1 MKISI
6 IVVFIFILSGFMC
19 QAQKFSW
26 GIIGGVSRSFEFAK
40 QPKNNISY
48 VYNKQTLVSNG
59 LNSCYG
65 FYTTYKLAE
74 KHNIELQ
81 IRKLT
86 IVRSGKQDVFGNPI
100 LVGAKTIIH
109 NFNSELCY
117 GYGINKNFFAF
128 VGIYDNL
135 LALHGFNDIFFYG
148 KGISLKYYDNTYG
161 VTLKLNYLF
170 RRRMNIESGF
180 MYPFSQTAESFSTAY
195 YNPMFYTQ
203 LKYRI
208 VSNKKKL
215 VL

>member
-6 IVVFIFILSGFMC
+6 IVVFILSGFMY

-26 GIIGGVSRSFEFAK
+26 GIIGGVSRSFEFAR

-48 VYNKQTLVSNG
+48 VYNKQTMVSNG

-65 FYTTYKLAE
+65 FYSTYKLAE

-86 IVRSGKQDVFGNPI
+86 IVRSGLQNNFGNPI
-100 LVGAKTIIH
+100 SVGAKTIIH

-117 GYGINKNFFAF
+117 GYGINKNFFAYL
-128 VGIYDNL
+128 GIYDNL
-135 LALHGFNDIFFYG
+135 LALHGVNDIFLYSR
-148 KGISLKYYDNTYG
+148 GINLKYYDNTYG

-195 YNPMFYTQ
+195 YNPMLYAQ

-208 VSNKKKL
+208 FSIKKKL
-215 VL
+215 D

>member
-6 IVVFIFILSGFMC
+6 TVVFILSGFMC
-19 QAQKFSW
+19 QAQRFSW
-26 GIIGGVSRSFEFAK
+26 GIIGGVSRSFEFAR

-48 VYNKQTLVSNG
+48 VYNEQIMVSNG

-65 FYTTYKLAE
+65 FYSTYKLAE

-86 IVRSGKQDVFGNPI
+86 IVRSGKQDVSGNPI

-117 GYGINKNFFAF
+117 GYGINKNFFAYL
-128 VGIYDNL
+128 GIYDNL
-135 LALHGFNDIFFYG
+135 LALHGVNDIFLYSNG
-148 KGISLKYYDNTYG
+148 LSLKYYDNTYG

-170 RRRMNIESGF
+170 RRRLNIESGF

-195 YNPMFYTQ
+195 YNPMLYAQ

-208 VSNKKKL
+208 SSIKKKI
-215 VL
+215 VP

>member
-6 IVVFIFILSGFMC
+6 IVVFILSGFMC
-19 QAQKFSW
+19 QAQRFSW
-26 GIIGGVSRSFEFAK
+26 GIIGGALRSFEFAR

-48 VYNKQTLVSNG
+48 IYNKQTMVFNG

-65 FYTTYKLAE
+65 FYSTYKLAD

-86 IVRSGKQDVFGNPI
+86 IVRSGKQDYFGNPI
-100 LVGAKTIIH
+100 LVGAETIIH

-117 GYGINKNFFAF
+117 GYKINNRFFAYL
-128 VGIYDNL
+128 GIYDNL

-148 KGISLKYYDNTYG
+148 KGLSLKYYDNTYG
-161 VTLKLNYLF
+161 ATLKLNYQLG
-170 RRRMNIESGF
+170 RRMGIESGF
-180 MYPFSQTAESFSTAY
+180 MYPFLPTAEGISTAY
-195 YNPMFYTQ
+195 YNPMLYAQ

-208 VSNKKKL
+208 SSIKKKL
-215 VL
+215 D

>member
-6 IVVFIFILSGFMC
+6 TVVFILTGLMC
-19 QAQKFSW
+19 QAQRFSW
-26 GIIGGVSRSFEFAK
+26 GIIGGVSRSFEFAR

-48 VYNKQTLVSNG
+48 VYNKQTMVSNG
-59 LNSCYG
+59 LNSCFG
-65 FYTTYKLAE
+65 FYSTYKLAD

-86 IVRSGKQDVFGNPI
+86 IVRSGLQDPSGNPI
-100 LVGAKTIIH
+100 AVGAKTIIH
-109 NFNSELCY
+109 KFNSELCY
-117 GYGINKNFFAF
+117 GYGINKSFFAYL
-128 VGIYDNL
+128 GIYDNL
-135 LALHGFNDIFFYG
+135 LALHGVNDIYLYS

-161 VTLKLNYLF
+161 VTLKLNYIF

-195 YNPMFYTQ
+195 YNPMIYAQ

-208 VSNKKKL
+208 SSIKKKL
-215 VL
+215 D

>member
-6 IVVFIFILSGFMC
+6 IVVFILSGFMC

-26 GIIGGVSRSFEFAK
+26 GIIGGVSRSFEFAR

-65 FYTTYKLAE
+65 FYSTFKLAD

-86 IVRSGKQDVFGNPI
+86 IVRSGLQDESGNPI
-100 LVGAKTIIH
+100 SVGTKTIIH

-117 GYGINKNFFAF
+117 GYGINKSFFAYL
-128 VGIYDNL
+128 GIYDNL
-135 LALHGFNDIFFYG
+135 LALHGVNDLYLYS
-148 KGISLKYYDNTYG
+148 KGIPLKYYDNTYG

-208 VSNKKKL
+208 FSNKKKHIL
-215 VL
+215 